1 MSPPV
6 AVFVSYRFGGTD
18 GVSIE
23 ARKWEWAFG
32 ELGFTT
38 RRVAGEFEDGL
49 RPDDVWLAFLA
60 IDPVAGS
67 VPQPDALGAAIAGA
81 SVVVVENICSLP
93 VNPDAA
99 RLTARVL
106 GEHDGR
112 VLFHHHD
119 LPWERPRFAAV
130 HDLPP
135 VRPNSLHVT
144 INEPAR
150 RSLAER
156 GITAHTIHNAFD
168 LDPFPGD
175 RESTRRAFGFARDDV
190 VVLQPTRAIPRKNVG
205 AGIRLGEELARR
217 FTDRQVRYWLT
228 GPAED
233 GYQSEL
239 DALLAASHVP
249 VTTGRAPR
257 PADGYAAADVVA
269 FPSTWEGFGNPVIE
283 TVAARRLLA
292 VGHYPVLDEL
302 VATTGLEL
310 LRVDD
315 PDAVAA
321 AVRAPDVAVFERN
334 LARVRP
340 DFSLSGLPDRLR
352 GVFAAVRWD
361 RW

>member
-6 AVFVSYRFGGTD
+6 AVFVSYRLGGTD

-23 ARKWEWAFG
+23 ARKWEWAFR
-32 ELGFTT
+32 ELGFAT

-60 IDPVAGS
+60 IDPVAGAL
-67 VPQPDALGAAIAGA
+67 PQPDALGAAVAGA
-81 SVVVVENICSLP
+81 SVVVVENVCSLP
-93 VNPDAA
+93 VNLEAA
-99 RLTARVL
+99 RLTAGVL
-106 GEHDGR
+106 AGHDGR

-119 LPWERPRFAAV
+119 LPWERPQFAAV
-130 HDLPP
+130 EDLPP

-144 INEPAR
+144 INETAR
-150 RSLAER
+150 LSLAAR
-156 GITAHTIHNAFD
+156 GIPAHTIRNSFD
-168 LDPFPGD
+168 LDPLPGD
-175 RESTRRAFGFARDDV
+175 RDATRHALGFAPDDL

-205 AGIRLGEELARR
+205 AGIRLAEELAPR
-217 FTDRQVRYWLT
+217 FTDRPVRYWLT

-233 GYQSEL
+233 GYQPEL
-239 DALLAASHVP
+239 DALLAAARVP

-283 TVAARRLLA
+283 TIAARRLLA

-302 VATTGLEL
+302 VATIGIDL
-310 LRVDD
+310 LAVDD

-321 AVRAPDVAVFERN
+321 AVRAPDIAVFERN

-340 DFSLSGLPDRLR
+340 GFALAGLPDRLR
-352 GVFAAVRWD
+352 GAFAAVRWD